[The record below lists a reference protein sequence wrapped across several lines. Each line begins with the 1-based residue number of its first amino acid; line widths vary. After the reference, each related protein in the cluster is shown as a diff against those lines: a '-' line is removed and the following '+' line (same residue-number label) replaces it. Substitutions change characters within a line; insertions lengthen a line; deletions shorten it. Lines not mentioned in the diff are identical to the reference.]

1 MATMGNAGQGIVK
14 GLFPDFLGSSESNP
28 LAPFGLRH
36 SNSVYDQPEIKGRG
50 YMGVIPTSVGE
61 PMTELSSSFEMDGQ
75 TIQHPL
81 VVPTLTPQ
89 EIELL
94 RMGGQPTPEIYQ
106 KAQQFALGRIQQ
118 GLSPFATPQDLQM
131 PVSETSPTFTDPFA
145 NTIGSSIR

>member
-14 GLFPDFLGSSESNP
+14 GMFPDFLGSSESNP

-36 SNSVYDQPEIKGRG
+36 SNSLFDQPEIKGRG
-50 YMGVIPTSVGE
+50 YMGVMPTSVGE

-75 TIQHPL
+75 TIRHPL
-81 VVPTLTPQ
+81 VVPTLLPQ

-94 RMGGQPTPEIYQ
+94 RMGGEPTPEIYQ

-118 GLSPFATPQDLQM
+118 GLSPFATPQDLRM
-131 PVSETSPTFTDPFA
+131 SPPESTPMYSDLFG
-145 NTIGSSIR
+145 NSIGSSIR

>member
-36 SNSVYDQPEIKGRG
+36 SNSLFDQPEIKGRG

-61 PMTELSSSFEMDGQ
+61 PMTELSSSFEMNGQ

-81 VVPTLTPQ
+81 VVPTLLPQ

-94 RMGGQPTPEIYQ
+94 RMGGEPTPEIYQ
-106 KAQQFALGRIQQ
+106 KAQQFALRRIQQ
-118 GLSPFATPQDLQM
+118 GLSPFATPQDLRM
-131 PVSETSPTFTDPFA
+131 PSPESYPVFTDPFA
-145 NTIGSSIR
+145 NTIDNL

>member
-1 MATMGNAGQGIVK
+1 MATMGNAAQGIV
-14 GLFPDFLGSSESNP
+14 GGMFPDFLSSSASNP

-36 SNSVYDQPEIKGRG
+36 SNSVYDQPEIKSRG

-61 PMTELSSSFEMDGQ
+61 PMTELSSSFEINGQ
-75 TIQHPL
+75 TIEHPL
-81 VVPTLTPQ
+81 VVPTLSDQ

-94 RMGGQPTPEIYQ
+94 RMGGDPTPEIYQ

-118 GLSPFATPQDLQM
+118 GLSPFATPQDLRM
-131 PVSETSPTFTDPFA
+131 PMPESSPTYSDPFA